1 MKAKLDAMK
10 RIGNLFERIIS
21 MDNLRL
27 ADEKARKGKLRTY
40 GVRMHDRNRES
51 NLIALHESLK
61 SRTFKNSEYTSFVVY
76 EPKERIIHRLPYYPD
91 RILHHAIMNVLE
103 PIWRSVFT
111 HNTYSCIKGR
121 GIEGC
126 AKAVDKIIGKYRG
139 KPLYCLKMDIR
150 KYYPSIDNELLL
162 DIISWKIKDKDVLW
176 LLGEIIMSMD
186 GLAIGN
192 YPSGYLS
199 NLYLAYFMH
208 FVNERLHVIVGRE
221 TPFDSTEYADDI
233 CIFSDNKE
241 DLHKAFDVVKA
252 HLIEKL
258 HLEVKDNWQIFP
270 IARNRYDKSGRALD
284 YVDYKF
290 YREQKLIRKSIKKNF
305 CRKVSRL
312 NRKRCIEP
320 LEYKQEIAPWLG
332 WAKHSDSR
340 NLVKTILKKDYYEAC
355 VL

>member
-1 MKAKLDAMK
+1 MK
-10 RIGNLFERIIS
+10 RIGNLYERIIS

-40 GVRMHDRNRES
+40 GVRVHDMNRED
-51 NLIALHESLK
+51 NLKALHEALK

-103 PIWRSVFT
+103 PIWRSIFT

-126 AKAVDKIIGKYRG
+126 ARAVEKIIGKYKGRS
-139 KPLYCLKMDIR
+139 LYCLKFDIR
-150 KYYPSIDNELLL
+150 KYYPSIDNKLLIE
-162 DIISWKIKDKDVLW
+162 IISWKIKDKDVLW
-176 LLGEIIMSMD
+176 LLGEIIMSME

-208 FVNERLHVIVGRE
+208 FVNEKLHIVVGRKNS
-221 TPFDSTEYADDI
+221 FDSTEYADDI

-241 DLHKAFDVVKA
+241 DLHKAFNVVKDF
-252 HLIEKL
+252 LLKNL

-270 IARNRYDKSGRALD
+270 ISRNRYDKKGRALD
-284 YVDYKF
+284 YVGYKF

-312 NRKRCIEP
+312 NKRKDVS
-320 LEYKQEIAPWLG
+320 LVEYKQEVAPWLG
-332 WAKHSDSR
+332 WAKHSDSKH
-340 NLVKTILKKDYYEAC
+340 LVKSILKTIYYEKC